1 MWINIVV
8 ALSNVYGLQI
18 FETNISFYH
27 KLIYLLT
34 IIFSSL
40 MHLSERKHKL
50 NGVKYFNKY
59 SNLFLWLDRIFAY
72 IATILVLIEL
82 YYNINKL
89 YNILNYAII
98 GLVSL
103 FISENIAKSKL
114 IFMIFH
120 IIWHIMAY
128 HIIYLVHL

>member
-1 MWINIVV
+1 MWINIAI

-18 FETNISFYH
+18 FDTNISFYQ
-27 KLIYLLT
+27 KMIYSLT
-34 IIFSSL
+34 IIFSFL
-40 MHLSERKHKL
+40 MHLSEKKHKL

-59 SNLFLWLDRIFAY
+59 SNLFLWLDRIFVY
-72 IATILVLIEL
+72 IATILVFIEL
-82 YYNINKL
+82 YYNIDKL

-103 FISENIAKSKL
+103 FISENIVRNKIL
-114 IFMIFH
+114 FMIFH